1 MINPNEEIL
10 DKAGDNQ
17 PEEAGVKKGLHLK
30 ERLELE
36 LRARSEKHPLHHSN
50 WY

>member
-10 DKAGDNQ
+10 DKAG
-17 PEEAGVKKGLHLK
+17 VKKGIDFK